1 MGLDMCNGNIT
12 GLESASGSVT
22 YNDNK
27 PWYCAVGYTD
37 WKSSSTKICR
47 FFTVNYPTTWK
58 FYWKSLDSTEF
69 LPALPNRWLFL
80 VYLSFIYSSNNTV
93 SKIAQV
99 IEKSWYEGG
108 PFFVILLYESINYR
122 WCPLKK
128 AAKNPRVWKD
138 VNHSTVEFFSKP
150 IFLSGRNCNGTT
162 WIHLPWKDCK
172 IL

>member
-27 PWYCAVGYTD
+27 PWYCAVRYTD

-80 VYLSFIYSSNNTV
+80 VYLSFIHSSNNTV

-122 WCPLKK
+122 CEKPKSLKECVPFNSRILLQTYFSVGTELQWNDM
-128 AAKNPRVWKD
+128 NPFALKRLQ
-138 VNHSTVEFFSKP
+138 NL
-150 IFLSGRNCNGTT
+150 IMN
-162 WIHLPWKDCK
+162 
-172 IL
+172 